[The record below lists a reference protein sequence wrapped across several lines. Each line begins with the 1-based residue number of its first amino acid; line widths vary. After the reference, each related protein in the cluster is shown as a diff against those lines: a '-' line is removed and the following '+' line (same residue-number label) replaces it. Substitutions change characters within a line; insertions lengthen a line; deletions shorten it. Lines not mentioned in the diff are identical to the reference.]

1 MDVKKLQKRSF
12 LGRTA
17 ANALHPHPLEA
28 DSAAHPSQAGF
39 FIKDE
44 LSDYRFLVDTDA
56 FRSILPPL
64 RDNSSI
70 HPSSSQLVAAN
81 GTSIRTYGEQE
92 VSIRLSG
99 RTYTWTFIIADVRH
113 PLLGADFL
121 SHFSLVVDV
130 ARHRLLNTDSF
141 TSVPLCISNIEEN
154 INLLSPDDNYS
165 DIIKD
170 FDNVFKPELRL
181 APGAPAKHGIQHY
194 IKTTGPPVHSRYR
207 RLRPELSQ
215 IAKEAF
221 AEMEKMGVC
230 SKAASPWA
238 SPLHMTPK
246 KDGTWRPCGDYRRL
260 NIITEPDHYAMPNI
274 SDLTSSIGT
283 ARIFSKLDLLKGYFQ
298 VPVNPDDVP
307 KTAIT
312 TPFGTYVFHY
322 STFGLRNSGATF
334 QRMMDQ
340 LLGHLPFCRVYIDD
354 ILISSESHREHREH
368 LRSVLEVLHSNGLV
382 TRRDKCIFGA
392 STIEFLGHD
401 ISGDGIRPLSSKV
414 EAVNRF
420 PRPTT
425 VKQLQEFLGMINYY
439 HRFIPNA
446 AEILLPLYHLSSSKQ
461 KELEAWTP
469 THEHSFISAKNALA
483 QAATLATP
491 NNTNKL
497 YLVTDASNI
506 AIGAVLEQCN
516 NGHRQPLGFFSRKL
530 NAPQRNYST
539 FDRELLA
546 VHSAIRHFRHM
557 LEGTSYTIC
566 TDHKPLVTALSKPSD
581 AWTGRQQRH
590 LSTIAETCCT
600 IEYLPGKQ
608 NAVADALS
616 RVEISTIQ
624 LGVDYEELAAAQQSD
639 PETDAAKS
647 SITNLRWETI
657 KIGNAQ
663 LLCDTSTGRPRPF
676 VPKSFRRKIF
686 DMIHSLSHPSIRATV
701 QLVTDKFV
709 WHSMKKDIT
718 VWTRTCINCQ
728 RSKIHRHTKSSLGS
742 FPQPTRRFGHIHV
755 DVVGPLPSS
764 EGKRY
769 LFTIIDRSSR
779 WPEAVPMEEASTM
792 SCATALLNAWIS
804 RFGLPEHITS
814 DRGSVFTSDIWLSL
828 AKLLGVNLHHT
839 TAYHPQANGM
849 VERWHRTLKASL
861 TARCVGSDWHSQLPW
876 VLLGL
881 RTMPKD
887 GLVHSAA
894 EMVYGQPLV
903 VPGEFFPYDSPA
915 AEAHVENF
923 RRTVRDLAPCRPSKS
938 NATSGYVPADL
949 KSCDHVFIREDAHK
963 PPLANPYRGPYLVLA
978 RTNKSFCV
986 QLDNREDWISI
997 DRLKPAYID
1006 VSNHNRDTVTR
1017 SGRTSRPPQRF
1028 DMSHPNRGGM

>member
-1 MDVKKLQKRSF
+1 MDIKKFQKRSF

-28 DSAAHPSQAGF
+28 DSATHPSQAGF

-44 LSDYRFLVDTDA
+44 LSDYRFLVDTGA
-56 FRSILPPL
+56 FRSILPPS
-64 RDNSSI
+64 RDNTSI

-81 GTSIRTYGEQE
+81 GTWYMVQWYNGTYGEQE

-99 RTYTWTFIIADVRH
+99 RTYSWTFIIADVRH

-121 SHFSLVVDV
+121 SHFNLVVDV
-130 ARHRLLNTDSF
+130 ARHRLLDTDSF

-181 APGAPAKHGIQHY
+181 SPGTAAKHGVQHY
-194 IKTTGPPVHSRYR
+194 IKTTGPPVHSRYC

-230 SKAASPWA
+230 SKSASPWA

-340 LLGHLPFCRVYIDD
+340 ILGHLPFCRVYIDD
-354 ILISSESHREHREH
+354 ILIASENHREHREH
-368 LRSVLEVLHSNGLV
+368 LRSVLEVLRNNGLV

-401 ISGDGIRPLSSKV
+401 ISGDGIRPLPSKV
-414 EAVNRF
+414 DAVSRF

-446 AEILLPLYHLSSSKQ
+446 AEILLPLYHLSSAKQ
-461 KELEAWTP
+461 KELEVWTP

-497 YLVTDASNI
+497 YLVTDASNF

-516 NGHRQPLGFFSRKL
+516 DGHRQPLGFFSRKL

-581 AWTGRQQRH
+581 AWTSRQQRH

-624 LGVDYEELAAAQQSD
+624 LGVDYEELSAAQQSD

-647 SITNLRWETI
+647 SITNLRWQTI

-686 DMIHSLSHPSIRATV
+686 EMIHNLSHPSIRATV

-718 VWTRTCINCQ
+718 LWTRTCINCQ
-728 RSKIHRHTKSSLGS
+728 RSKIHRNTKSSLGS

-764 EGKRY
+764 EGQRY
-769 LFTIIDRSSR
+769 LFTIIDRSTR

-814 DRGSVFTSDIWLSL
+814 DRGSVFTSDIWSSL

-887 GLVHSAA
+887 GLVYSAA

-903 VPGEFFPYDSPA
+903 VPGEFFPYDLPA

-963 PPLANPYRGPYLVLA
+963 PPLTNPYRGPYLVLK

-986 QLDNREDWISI
+986 QLDNRGLDI
-997 DRLKPAYID
+997 D
-1006 VSNHNRDTVTR
+1006 
-1017 SGRTSRPPQRF
+1017 
-1028 DMSHPNRGGM
+1028 